1 MHYRFTDEDHSIL
14 KGVQSVIKGIAFIYG
29 KNCEVVLH
37 SMEHE
42 ERAIIA
48 IENNHVSGRDV
59 GEPMSDFV
67 FKLLEDM
74 STADEPFI
82 NFFKNTT
89 LSKNE
94 LKSCTTLIRNSKER
108 IIGALCINMD
118 LSMPV
123 KDFFNE
129 FLQFD
134 SDKYNGTK
142 TEAYIQTT
150 RELIDSSIN
159 AALEIVNSQRGLSS
173 TERNKAVIFEL
184 YKKGI
189 FSVKKGVEITAEE
202 LGISRFTVYNYL
214 KALKGTEADHES
226 NL

>member
-1 MHYRFTDEDHSIL
+1 MNYTFTEEDRSIL
-14 KGVQSVIKGIAFIYG
+14 KGVKSVMKGIAFIYG
-29 KNCEVVLH
+29 NNCEVVLH
-37 SMEHE
+37 SMESAD
-42 ERAIIA
+42 RPIIA

-74 STADEPFI
+74 SKADEPFI

-94 LKSCTTLIRNSKER
+94 LKSSTTLIRNSQNI

-118 LSMPV
+118 LSIPV
-123 KDFFNE
+123 QEFFKDF
-129 FLQFD
+129 LQAD
-134 SDKYNGTK
+134 SDKYTGTK
-142 TEAYIQTT
+142 TAAYTQST
-150 RELIDSSIN
+150 RELIDSSITM
-159 AALEIVNSQRGLSS
+159 ALEEVNNQRGLSS
-173 TERNKAVIFEL
+173 TERNKAVVYEL

-214 KALKGTEADHES
+214 KAIKDSGKK
-226 NL
+226 

>member
-1 MHYRFTDEDHSIL
+1 MYQFTEEDRAIL
-14 KGVQSVIKGIAFIYG
+14 KGVKSVMKGIAFIYG
-29 KNCEVVLH
+29 SNCEVVLH
-37 SMEHE
+37 SMESSD
-42 ERAIIA
+42 RPIVA

-94 LKSCTTLIRNSKER
+94 LKSCTTLIRNSQDI

-118 LSMPV
+118 LSVSV
-123 KDFFNE
+123 KDFMRDFI
-129 FLQFD
+129 QSD
-134 SDKYNGTK
+134 SDQYSGTK
-142 TEAYIQTT
+142 TAAYTQTT
-150 RELIDSSIN
+150 RELIDSSIDS
-159 AALEIVNSQRGLSS
+159 ALEEVNKQRGLSS
-173 TERNKAVIFEL
+173 TERNKAVVYEL

-214 KALKGTEADHES
+214 KALKEKDTKK
-226 NL
+226 

>member
-1 MHYRFTDEDHSIL
+1 MSYKFTEEDYAIL
-14 KGVQSVIKGIAFIYG
+14 KGVQSVMKGIAFIYG
-29 KNCEVVLH
+29 NNCEVVLH
-37 SMEHE
+37 SMEHDD
-42 ERAIIA
+42 RAIVA

-67 FKLLEDM
+67 FQLLEDM

-82 NFFKNTT
+82 NFFKDTT

-94 LKSCTTLIRNSKER
+94 LKSCTTLIRNSKDR

-123 KDFFNE
+123 SLFFKD

-134 SDKYNGTK
+134 SDKYSSTK
-142 TEAYIQTT
+142 TAAYTQTT

-159 AALEIVNSQRGLSS
+159 IAMEDVNKQRGLSS

-184 YKKGI
+184 YQKGI

-214 KALKGTEADHES
+214 KAIKGIEAED
-226 NL
+226 

>member
-1 MHYRFTDEDHSIL
+1 MYQFTDEDRAIL
-14 KGVQSVIKGIAFIYG
+14 KGVQSVMKGIAFIYG
-29 KNCEVVLH
+29 TNCEVVLH
-37 SMEHE
+37 SMEKAD
-42 ERAIIA
+42 RPIIA

-74 STADEPFI
+74 SKADEPFI

-94 LKSCTTLIRNSKER
+94 LKSCTTLIRNNQNI
-108 IIGALCINMD
+108 IIGALCINLDM
-118 LSMPV
+118 SVPV
-123 KDFFNE
+123 KDFLSE
-129 FLQFD
+129 FLTFD
-134 SDKYNGTK
+134 SDKYRGTK
-142 TEAYIQTT
+142 MPDYTQTT

-159 AALEIVNSQRGLSS
+159 AALEEVNRQRGLSP
-173 TERNKAVIFEL
+173 TERNKAVVFEL
-184 YKKGI
+184 YNKGI

-214 KALKGTEADHES
+214 KAIKETEKDS
-226 NL
+226 

>member
-1 MHYRFTDEDHSIL
+1 MNYKFTEEDYSIL
-14 KGVQSVIKGIAFIYG
+14 KGVQSVMKGIAFIYG
-29 KNCEVVLH
+29 TNCEVVLH

-42 ERAIIA
+42 DRAIIA

-67 FKLLEDM
+67 FSLLEDM

-94 LKSCTTLIRNSKER
+94 LKSCTTLIRNSTDR

-118 LSMPV
+118 LSIPV
-123 KDFFNE
+123 KAFFNE

-134 SDKYNGTK
+134 SDKYKSTK
-142 TEAYIQTT
+142 TAAYTQTT
-150 RELIDSSIN
+150 RELIDSSIDS
-159 AALEIVNSQRGLSS
+159 ALEIVNRQRGLSS
-173 TERNKAVIFEL
+173 TDRNKAVILEL
-184 YKKGI
+184 HKKGI

-214 KALKGTEADHES
+214 KALKGAETV
-226 NL
+226 N

>member
-1 MHYRFTDEDHSIL
+1 MGYKFTNEDLSIL
-14 KGVQSVIKGIAFIYG
+14 KGVQSVMKGIAFIYG
-29 KNCEVVLH
+29 NNCEVVLH
-37 SMEHE
+37 SMENKY
-42 ERAIIA
+42 RAIIA
-48 IENNHVSGRDV
+48 IENKHVSGRDV

-67 FKLLEDM
+67 FNLLEDM

-82 NFFKNTT
+82 NFFKNTS

-94 LKSCTTLIRNSKER
+94 LKSCTTLIRNDNNR

-118 LSMPV
+118 LSMPINQ
-123 KDFFNE
+123 FFNE

-134 SDKYNGTK
+134 SNKYMGTK
-142 TEAYIQTT
+142 TAAYTQTT

-159 AALEIVNSQRGLSS
+159 SALEIVNRQRGLSS
-173 TERNKAVIFEL
+173 TERNKAVILEL
-184 YKKGI
+184 HKKGI

-214 KALKGTEADHES
+214 KALKSNGTGE
-226 NL
+226 

>member
-1 MHYRFTDEDHSIL
+1 MLYKFTEEDHSIL
-14 KGVQSVIKGIAFIYG
+14 KGVQSVMKGIAFIYG

-37 SMEHE
+37 SMEFE

-48 IENNHVSGRDV
+48 IENNHVSDRNV

-94 LKSCTTLIRNSKER
+94 LKSCTTLIRNNKNR

-118 LSMPV
+118 ISMPV
-123 KDFFNE
+123 KEFFND

-134 SDKYNGTK
+134 SDQYSGTK
-142 TEAYIQTT
+142 NAAYTQTT
-150 RELIDSSIN
+150 RELIDSSIDS
-159 AALEIVNSQRGLSS
+159 ALEIVNKQRGLSS

-214 KALKGTEADHES
+214 KALKGTEVE
-226 NL
+226 

>member
-1 MHYRFTDEDHSIL
+1 MKYQFTEEDYAIL
-14 KGVQSVIKGIAFIYG
+14 KGVQSVMKGIAFIYG
-29 KNCEVVLH
+29 SNCEVVLH

-42 ERAIIA
+42 DRAIIA

-89 LSKNE
+89 ISKSE
-94 LKSCTTLIRNSKER
+94 LKSCTTLIRNSSGL

-118 LSMPV
+118 LSIPV
-123 KDFFNE
+123 KEFLNE
-129 FLQFD
+129 FLQSD
-134 SDKYNGTK
+134 SEEFNGTRNADY
-142 TEAYIQTT
+142 TQTT
-150 RELIDSSIN
+150 RELIDSSIDS
-159 AALEIVNSQRGLSS
+159 ALEIVNRKRGLSS

-214 KALKGTEADHES
+214 KAIKGSDS
-226 NL
+226 GK

>member
-1 MHYRFTDEDHSIL
+1 M
-14 KGVQSVIKGIAFIYG
+14 KGIAFIYG
-29 KNCEVVLH
+29 NNCEVVLH
-37 SMEHE
+37 SMESAD
-42 ERAIIA
+42 RPIIA

-74 STADEPFI
+74 SKADEPFI

-94 LKSCTTLIRNSKER
+94 LKSSTTLIRNSQNI

-118 LSMPV
+118 LSIPV
-123 KDFFNE
+123 QEFFKDF
-129 FLQFD
+129 LQAD
-134 SDKYNGTK
+134 SDKYTGTK
-142 TEAYIQTT
+142 TAAYTQST
-150 RELIDSSIN
+150 RELIDSSITM
-159 AALEIVNSQRGLSS
+159 ALEEVNNQRGLSS
-173 TERNKAVIFEL
+173 TERNKAVVYEL

-214 KALKGTEADHES
+214 KAIKDSGKK
-226 NL
+226 

>member
-1 MHYRFTDEDHSIL
+1 MLYKFTEEDQSIL
-14 KGVQSVIKGIAFIYG
+14 KGVQSVMKGIAFIYG

-42 ERAIIA
+42 DRAIIA

-59 GEPMSDFV
+59 GDPMSDFV

-94 LKSCTTLIRNSKER
+94 LKSCTTLIRNNKDR

-118 LSMPV
+118 ISMPV
-123 KDFFNE
+123 KDFFSD

-134 SDKYNGTK
+134 SEKYSGTK
-142 TEAYIQTT
+142 NAAYTQST
-150 RELIDSSIN
+150 RELIDSSID
-159 AALEIVNSQRGLSS
+159 AALEIVNRQRGLSS

-184 YKKGI
+184 FKKGI

-202 LGISRFTVYNYL
+202 LGISKFTVYNYL
-214 KALKGTEADHES
+214 KALKGTEIE
-226 NL
+226 

>member
-1 MHYRFTDEDHSIL
+1 MDYTFDREDHAIL
-14 KGVQSVIKGIAFIYG
+14 KGVKSVMKGIAFIYG
-29 KNCEVVLH
+29 NNCEVVLH
-37 SMEHE
+37 SMETSD
-42 ERAIIA
+42 RPIIA
-48 IENNHVSGRDV
+48 IENKHVSGRDV

-74 STADEPFI
+74 SKADEPFI

-94 LKSCTTLIRNSKER
+94 LKSCTTLIRNSNNI

-118 LSMPV
+118 LSIPV
-123 KDFFNE
+123 QEFFKDF
-129 FLQFD
+129 LQAD
-134 SDKYNGTK
+134 SDKYSGTK
-142 TEAYIQTT
+142 TAEYRQST
-150 RELIDSSIN
+150 RELIDSSISL
-159 AALEIVNSQRGLSS
+159 ALEEVNKQRGMSS
-173 TERNKAVIFEL
+173 TERNKAVICEL

-214 KALKGTEADHES
+214 KAIKEQS
-226 NL
+226 KK

>member
-1 MHYRFTDEDHSIL
+1 
-14 KGVQSVIKGIAFIYG
+14 
-29 KNCEVVLH
+29 
-37 SMEHE
+37 
-42 ERAIIA
+42 
-48 IENNHVSGRDV
+48 
-59 GEPMSDFV
+59 
-67 FKLLEDM
+67 LLEDM
-74 STADEPFI
+74 SKADEPFI

-94 LKSCTTLIRNSKER
+94 LKSCTTLIRNSHER

-118 LSMPV
+118 LSIPV

-134 SDKYNGTK
+134 SEKYSGTK
-142 TEAYIQTT
+142 TAAYRQTT
-150 RELIDSSIN
+150 RELIDSSIDS
-159 AALEIVNSQRGLSS
+159 ALEIVNRQRGLSS
-173 TERNKAVIFEL
+173 TERNKAVVWEL

-214 KALKGTEADHES
+214 KALRGSETE
-226 NL
+226 N

>member
-1 MHYRFTDEDHSIL
+1 MEYTFTEEDYAIL
-14 KGVQSVIKGIAFIYG
+14 KGVQSVMKGIAFIYG
-29 KNCEVVLH
+29 NNCEVVLH

-42 ERAIIA
+42 DRAIIS

-67 FKLLEDM
+67 FELLEDM
-74 STADEPFI
+74 SKADEPFI
-82 NFFKNTT
+82 NFFKDTS

-94 LKSCTTLIRNSKER
+94 LKSCTTLIRNSRDR

-118 LSMPV
+118 LSMPI
-123 KDFFNE
+123 KDFFTD

-134 SDKYNGTK
+134 SDKYSGTK
-142 TEAYIQTT
+142 TAAYTQTT
-150 RELIDSSIN
+150 RELIDSSIDN
-159 AALEIVNSQRGLSS
+159 ALQIVNKQRGLSS

-214 KALKGTEADHES
+214 KALKGNEAEG
-226 NL
+226 

>member
-1 MHYRFTDEDHSIL
+1 MNYIFTEEDYSIL
-14 KGVQSVIKGIAFIYG
+14 KGVQSVMKGIAFIYG
-29 KNCEVVLH
+29 TSCEVVLH

-42 ERAIIA
+42 DRAIIA
-48 IENNHVSGRDV
+48 IENNLVSGRDV

-67 FKLLEDM
+67 FSLLEDM

-94 LKSCTTLIRNSKER
+94 LKSCTTLIRNSLGR

-118 LSMPV
+118 LSVPV

-134 SDKYNGTK
+134 SDKYESTK
-142 TEAYIQTT
+142 TAAYTQTT
-150 RELIDSSIN
+150 RELIDSSIDS
-159 AALEIVNSQRGLSS
+159 ALEIVNKQRGLSS
-173 TERNKAVIFEL
+173 TDRNKAVILEL
-184 YKKGI
+184 HKKGI

-214 KALKGTEADHES
+214 KALKGAETGQ
-226 NL
+226 

>member
-1 MHYRFTDEDHSIL
+1 MLYKFTDEDHSIL
-14 KGVQSVIKGIAFIYG
+14 KGVQSVMKGIAFIYG

-42 ERAIIA
+42 DRAIIA
-48 IENNHVSGRDV
+48 IENSHVSGRDR

-67 FKLLEDM
+67 FKLLEEM

-82 NFFKNTT
+82 NFFKNTA

-94 LKSCTTLIRNSKER
+94 LKSCTTLIRNKKER

-118 LSMPV
+118 ISMPV
-123 KDFFNE
+123 KDFFSD
-129 FLQFD
+129 FLQFN
-134 SDKYNGTK
+134 SENYAGTK
-142 TEAYIQTT
+142 NAAYTQST
-150 RELIDSSIN
+150 RELIDTSIDS
-159 AALEIVNSQRGLSS
+159 ALEVVNKKRGLSS
-173 TERNKAVIFEL
+173 TDRNKAVIYEL

-202 LGISRFTVYNYL
+202 LGISKFTVYNYL
-214 KALKGTEADHES
+214 KALKGREIE
-226 NL
+226 